1 MARRADAA
9 LAALTTPEQQAIA
22 REQQAIARRIFL
34 RLVQFGEGRADTR
47 RQQTVAELRGG
58 GDDPILFEQTLH
70 HLTADRLL
78 TLSGDEQTTNPSVD
92 LAHEALI
99 SGWPRLQQWLGE
111 RREAE
116 QTRRRLEAKAA
127 EWVRLGRGSDGLLH
141 GYALAEAR
149 QWLVGPDA
157 EDLGYTANLADL
169 VRASRKYQ
177 MKMRAILWGFL
188 ASIALI
194 IGYII
199 YDIRIRENQGFTAKG
214 LVTAL
219 KTADIHEV
227 PRLIK
232 QLQPDLDLVRDRLRK
247 LAGPPDP
254 SQPDPSRVTL
264 RERLHAA
271 LALLSVDQTQVDYLF
286 ERLLRADTRPSQLLV
301 IRQALHDHGHAPAL
315 TPKLR
320 ALLEETPTGL
330 TDSQLRAAGALA
342 LFEPKDPRWPALG
355 PRVAAKLVQQNPLL
369 VGDWREAFQTVAP
382 ALTPLLRQL
391 FADRNQPEQR
401 ASAFMLLFEF
411 ATDLRVDDPRRTEDL
426 AELIGEANPEQF
438 EQVLKMLQ
446 ADHDRAIDLLAGKLA
461 KPARFDDALA
471 RCQGQIATALV
482 RLGRADRV
490 WPLLKHADDP
500 GVRTELIHDL
510 AKFGVE
516 PARGDRAAGRSS
528 RRSRPAARWCWRWA
542 GIPPT
547 RVPAG
552 ERQAQTSSAVS
563 VVS

>member
-78 TLSGDEQTTNPSVD
+78 TLSGDEQTTNPCVD

-149 QWLVGPDA
+149 QWLVSPDA

-199 YDIRIRENQGFTAKG
+199 YDIRIRENERVLRAKG

-219 KTADIHEV
+219 MTADIHEV

-232 QLQPDLDLVRDRLRK
+232 QLQPDLDLVRDRLRA

-254 SQPDPSRVTL
+254 SQPDPSQVSEL
-264 RERLHAA
+264 RRRLHAA

-286 ERLLRADTRPSQLLV
+286 ERLLGPDTRPSRAPRHPSGV
-301 IRQALHDHGHAPAL
+301 ARPRPRPRADAQAPG
-315 TPKLR
+315 
-320 ALLEETPTGL
+320 
-330 TDSQLRAAGALA
+330 
-342 LFEPKDPRWPALG
+342 
-355 PRVAAKLVQQNPLL
+355 
-369 VGDWREAFQTVAP
+369 
-382 ALTPLLRQL
+382 
-391 FADRNQPEQR
+391 
-401 ASAFMLLFEF
+401 
-411 ATDLRVDDPRRTEDL
+411 
-426 AELIGEANPEQF
+426 
-438 EQVLKMLQ
+438 
-446 ADHDRAIDLLAGKLA
+446 LAGG
-461 KPARFDDALA
+461 DAD
-471 RCQGQIATALV
+471 
-482 RLGRADRV
+482 RADRFAA
-490 WPLLKHADDP
+490 PRRRRP
-500 GVRTELIHDL
+500 GAVRAEGPAL
-510 AKFGVE
+510 AGPRPAGRGQAGPAE
-516 PARGDRAAGRSS
+516 PAAGR
-528 RRSRPAARWCWRWA
+528 RLARGVPERS
-542 GIPPT
+542 PP
-547 RVPAG
+547 P
-552 ERQAQTSSAVS
+552 
-563 VVS
+563 